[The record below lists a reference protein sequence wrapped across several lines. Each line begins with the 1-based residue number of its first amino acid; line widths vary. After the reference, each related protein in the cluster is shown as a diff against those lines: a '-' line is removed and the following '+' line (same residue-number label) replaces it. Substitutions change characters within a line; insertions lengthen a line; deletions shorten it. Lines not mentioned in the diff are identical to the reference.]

1 MNKSPNSFHHKRLAY
16 QSPPHFDHE
25 CYFVKIINVTLKTT
39 SMILFFEV
47 CLLPNSKFV
56 LQFNC
61 FLSETIMF
69 ILECFKRF
77 CQLTFLPKQLVQQTS
92 IRVLK
97 PKFQYLSCLMLS
109 RPTSF
114 KFESKDVFKYR
125 TSKRDG
131 AKEREREHYCYHFH
145 E

>member
-1 MNKSPNSFHHKRLAY
+1 MLNLLAVV
-16 QSPPHFDHE
+16 SE
-25 CYFVKIINVTLKTT
+25 KIINVTLKTT

-77 CQLTFLPKQLVQQTS
+77 CQLTFLPKQLLHS
-92 IRVLK
+92 
-97 PKFQYLSCLMLS
+97 
-109 RPTSF
+109 PTN
-114 KFESKDVFKYR
+114 
-125 TSKRDG
+125 
-131 AKEREREHYCYHFH
+131 
-145 E
+145 